1 MNYAPD
7 NRFPTTFSSD
17 SESGRLRTA
26 GRGAAMQGLRTGPK
40 SLGMCEDRQRFA
52 ELMRKRASYFA
63 LGAVLVAGTTNAQG
77 QTHGPIFI
85 VEAPV
90 TVPSSGVLATQPP
103 LAPVAVPPS
112 GLLVTQAPTERR
124 TVATVP
130 IKRVQTMGV
139 VEKTAP
145 ATMGSHV
152 HQRTAKRHVATRT
165 LVRKRA
171 TTTAAAAGAPAVAT
185 ITAAT
190 RAPAPPP
197 VYVPTSAPVY
207 NWTGF
212 YAGGNLGFG
221 WNHGSFSD
229 PLGNTLTPTTSGQF
243 LGGGQVGLNYQFWGD
258 VLIGA
263 EADFDWL
270 NTNSISSTALLVNPP
285 GTPTGSTASVT
296 VNNRWLTTVTGRL
309 GYAWDRVLLYGKG
322 GGAGVGSNNPSV
334 TMHGGPVAVSTG
346 YGNRG
351 WTAGLGVEWAFWGN
365 WSARIEYDF
374 VGLSSQT
381 FTFPVSVG
389 GLPAGDQFSGSNR
402 NIQLVN
408 VGTNYKFDPG
418 W

>member
-1 MNYAPD
+1 
-7 NRFPTTFSSD
+7 
-17 SESGRLRTA
+17 
-26 GRGAAMQGLRTGPK
+26 
-40 SLGMCEDRQRFA
+40 MCDDGQRFA
-52 ELMRKRASYFA
+52 ELMRKRASYLA
-63 LGAVLVAGTTNAQG
+63 LGAVLVGGTTNAQG

-90 TVPSSGVLATQPP
+90 TVPSSGVLVTRPP

-112 GLLVTQAPTERR
+112 GVLVTQAPTERR
-124 TVATVP
+124 TVAIVP

-139 VEKTAP
+139 FEKTAS
-145 ATMGSHV
+145 ATMGSQV
-152 HQRTAKRHVATRT
+152 HQRTGRRHVTTRT
-165 LVRKRA
+165 LVRKHA
-171 TTTAAAAGAPAVAT
+171 TVTAAAAGAPAVAT

-190 RAPAPPP
+190 PAPAPPP
-197 VYVPTSAPVY
+197 VYVSTSAPVY
-207 NWTGF
+207 NWTGL
-212 YAGGNLGFG
+212 YTGGNLGFG

-258 VLIGA
+258 VLVGA

-270 NTNSISSTALLVNPP
+270 PNTNISSMALFVNPP
-285 GTPTGSTASVT
+285 SVPTRSTASVT
-296 VNNRWLTTVTGRL
+296 VNNRWQTTVTGRL

-322 GGAGVGSNNPSV
+322 GGAWVGSNNPSV
-334 TMHGGPVAVSTG
+334 TINGGPVAVSTG
-346 YGNRG
+346 YGNPG

-374 VGLSSQT
+374 VGLSSQN

-389 GLPAGDQFSGSNR
+389 GLLAGDQFSASNR

-408 VGTNYKFDPG
+408 VGTNYKLDSG